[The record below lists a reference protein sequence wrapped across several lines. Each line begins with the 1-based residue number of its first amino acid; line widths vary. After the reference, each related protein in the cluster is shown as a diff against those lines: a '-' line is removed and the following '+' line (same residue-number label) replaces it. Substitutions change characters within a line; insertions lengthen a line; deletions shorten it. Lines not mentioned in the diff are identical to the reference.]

1 MNQILLTV
9 FMMVAQAPDP
19 KVLEPKVTVTPA
31 VSVQAC
37 RLLKLSAETN
47 GKQIKWIAP
56 ASVDLIVSESGKW
69 AVFQSLKPGIFQVAV
84 YTALGDVP
92 SEPAIIT
99 VTVTGLPDPAPTPDP
114 IVPPVP
120 TPTPLPDPNSLEE
133 IKKDPLYLKLSPI
146 YAAISDTNKLDQKNK
161 LIIIYQQAIVVLQKY
176 EFGSASDFIAQTH
189 IIAAQ
194 YLAPTALKAMR
205 TTIGEE
211 LNSILPTDPNVK
223 LDKATVELC
232 QKQFT
237 RIIKILETIK

>member
-1 MNQILLTV
+1 MNQMLLT
-9 FMMVAQAPDP
+9 FLMLVAQVPDP
-19 KVLEPKVTVTPA
+19 KAQEPKVTVTPA

-99 VTVTGLPDPAPTPDP
+99 VTVTGLPEPAPVPDP
-114 IVPPVP
+114 VNPP
-120 TPTPLPDPNSLEE
+120 TPTPIPDPNSTEE
-133 IKKDPLYLKLSPI
+133 IKKDPLYLKLAPI
-146 YAAISDTNKLDQKNK
+146 YAASGDTNKLDQKNK

-194 YLAPTALKAMR
+194 YLAITALKAIR

>member
-1 MNQILLTV
+1 MNQILFTFL
-9 FMMVAQAPDP
+9 MLVAQVPEPKAP
-19 KVLEPKVTVTPA
+19 EPKVTVTPA

-56 ASVDLIVSESGKW
+56 ASVDLIVSESGRW
-69 AVFQSLKPGIFQVAV
+69 AVFQSLKPGVFQVAV

-99 VTVTGLPDPAPTPDP
+99 VTVTGTPEPTPTPDP
-114 IVPPVP
+114 VNPP
-120 TPTPLPDPNSLEE
+120 TPTPTPVPDPNSVEE
-133 IKKDPLYLKLSPI
+133 IKKDPLYQRLAPI
-146 YAAISDTNKLDQKNK
+146 YAASSDANKLDQKNK

-211 LNSILPTDPNVK
+211 LNNILPTDPSVK